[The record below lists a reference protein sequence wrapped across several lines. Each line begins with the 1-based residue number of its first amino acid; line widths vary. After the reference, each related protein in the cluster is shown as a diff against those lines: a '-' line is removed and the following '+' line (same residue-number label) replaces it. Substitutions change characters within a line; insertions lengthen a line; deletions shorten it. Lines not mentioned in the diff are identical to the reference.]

1 MKTVPFG
8 PPPACPT
15 SQPMLLTDPTA
26 PVPTAPAAPDLPPQL
41 ASAARMALAI
51 AQGQDE
57 AKREAA
63 TDDPDF
69 RKAAAWLRGK
79 SSQRIL
85 IEIVMRLS
93 KLEAHNNVTA
103 D

>member
-15 SQPMLLTDPTA
+15 SQPMSLSDPTA
-26 PVPTAPAAPDLPPQL
+26 PLPQSQTPAAPDHLPPQL

-51 AQGQDE
+51 AQRGNDQ
-57 AKREAA
+57 KREAA
-63 TDDPDF
+63 ADDPDF

-79 SSQRIL
+79 SQYRAML
-85 IEIVMRLS
+85 ELVM
-93 KLEAHNNVTA
+93 KITK
-103 D
+103 